1 MKRIIKVGKK
11 LAPVKPV
18 DNPLNL
24 SLQDKKKIFNR
35 LSKAIG
41 HTKALEKMI
50 AVDRSAQEV
59 LIQFKALEKEIVS
72 TKQEI
77 ARLYLGKGYPA
88 LARGE
93 AEAYDALWAAL
104 EEYVK

>member
-1 MKRIIKVGKK
+1 MKQTIKVGVSIVP
-11 LAPVKPV
+11 AKPV
-18 DNPLNL
+18 TNSLSLNL
-24 SLQDKKKIFNR
+24 ADKKKIFNR
-35 LSKAIG
+35 LSKTIG

-50 AVDRSAQEV
+50 GMDRPAKDV

-72 TKQEI
+72 AKQEI

-88 LARGE
+88 VARGE